1 MSKKVADCFANG
13 LLFDAADV
21 FEPAFFEDVGESDDW
36 SQLFVVSDA
45 FNDAAQ
51 SVMLDGDVQRS
62 VVLIGHVE
70 KLNRE
75 RERLVI
81 FQPGDFPNGRFV
93 EEVYNGRILSVDS
106 GSGRVF
112 ARQKIGDELKGFAFV
127 AAETFAVVLHGDIDA
142 KAH

>member
-45 FNDAAQ
+45 FNDTAQ
-51 SVMLDGDVQRS
+51 SVMFDGDVQRS

-81 FQPGDFPNGRFV
+81 FQSGDFPNGRFV

-112 ARQKIGDELKGFAFV
+112 ARQKIGDELKSFAFV
-127 AAETFAVVLHGDIDA
+127 AAETFAVVFHGDIDA